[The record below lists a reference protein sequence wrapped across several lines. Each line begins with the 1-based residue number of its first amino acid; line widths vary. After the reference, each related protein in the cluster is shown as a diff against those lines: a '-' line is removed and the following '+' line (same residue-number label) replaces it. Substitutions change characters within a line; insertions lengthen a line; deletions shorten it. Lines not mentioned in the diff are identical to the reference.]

1 MIRKTFFKKTLGV
14 LTAVIMSATMV
25 MGCSE
30 TSKVSANGGGSST
43 GDSIKLGGVF
53 PLTGDV
59 PALGAAM
66 QNGAKLAIK
75 EINDAGGVLGKKL
88 ELISEDDQNQA
99 ATAPNAITKLITQ
112 DKVSA
117 VVGTYASKCSIPMAA
132 VAKDSKVVMI
142 TPGSTNEKVTTEGGD
157 YVFRACFIDPLQG
170 QVGAKFAA
178 ENLKAK
184 KVAMLYDIG
193 NDYCV
198 GISKEFKKNFE
209 SLGGTVAYEKTYNAG
224 ESDFKAFLTEIK
236 ELNVDALY
244 LPDNYSTVG
253 LIAKQAREIGIKA
266 PFLGSD
272 SWSDPGLVK
281 VGGDSIEG
289 AYFTDHLSLK
299 SDNPAIKKF
308 VDNYKKEYSSDPSA
322 FSVLS
327 YDSVYIVAEAIKK
340 AGSTDSTAIKDAM
353 AKLDADCGT
362 THYKFDEKH
371 NPIKNVVI
379 NKVVKGQFDF
389 EADIAA
395 K

>member
-1 MIRKTFFKKTLGV
+1 MIRKIFFKKALGV
-14 LTAVIMSATMV
+14 TTAMV
-25 MGCSE
+25 MTMTMIVGCSE
-30 TSKVSANGGGSST
+30 TAKDASGGSDT
-43 GDSIKLGGVF
+43 IKLGGVF

-66 QNGAKLAIK
+66 ENGAKLAIK

-88 ELISEDDQNQA
+88 ELVVEDDQNQA
-99 ATAPNAITKLITQ
+99 STAPNAITKLITQ
-112 DKVSA
+112 DNVKA
-117 VVGTYASKCSIPMAA
+117 VIGTYASKCSIPMAA
-132 VAKDSKVVMI
+132 VAKDLKVVMI
-142 TPGSTNEKVTTEGGD
+142 TPGSTNEKVTIEGGE

-170 QVGAKFAA
+170 KIGAQFATK
-178 ENLKAK
+178 NLKAK
-184 KVAMLYDIG
+184 KIAMLYDVG

-209 SLGGTVAYEKTYNAG
+209 SLGGTISYEKTYNAG

-236 ELNVDALY
+236 ELNVDVLY

-266 PFLGSD
+266 PLLGSD
-272 SWSDPGLVK
+272 SWSDPGLVE
-281 VGGDSIEG
+281 VGGDAVDG

-299 SDNPAIKKF
+299 SDNEAIKKF
-308 VDNYKKEYSSDPSA
+308 VSNYTAEYKGDPSA

-327 YDSVYIVAEAIKK
+327 YDSVYVVAEAIKQ
-340 AGSTDSTAIKDAM
+340 AGSTDEAAIKDAM

-362 THYKFDEKH
+362 THYKFDELR
-371 NPIKNVVI
+371 NPIKSVVI
-379 NKVVKGQFDF
+379 NKIVDGKFAF
-389 EADIAA
+389 ETEIAG

>member
-1 MIRKTFFKKTLGV
+1 MVRKTFFKKVLGV
-14 LTAVIMSATMV
+14 ITIVAMSATMV

-30 TSKVSANGGGSST
+30 TAKVNSNGGNSAS
-43 GDSIKLGGVF
+43 GDTIKLGGVF

-66 QNGAKLAIK
+66 QNGAKLALK
-75 EINDAGGVLGKKL
+75 EINDGGGVLGKKL
-88 ELISEDDQNQA
+88 DLVIEDDQNQA

-170 QVGAKFAA
+170 KVGAQFAA

-184 KVAMLYDIG
+184 KVAMLYDVG

-198 GISKEFKKNFE
+198 GLSKEFKKNFE
-209 SLGGTVAYEKTYNAG
+209 SLGGAIAYEKTYNAG

-236 ELNVDALY
+236 ELNVDVLY

-266 PFLGSD
+266 PFLGGD

-289 AYFTDHLSLK
+289 SYFTDHLSLK
-299 SDNPAIKKF
+299 SDNAAIKKF
-308 VDNYKKEYSSDPSA
+308 VENYKKEYNSDPSA

-340 AGSTDSTAIKDAM
+340 AGSTDSAAIKDAM

-362 THYKFDEKH
+362 THYKFDDKH
-371 NPIKNVVI
+371 NPIKSVVI
-379 NKVVKGQFDF
+379 NKVVKGQFEF
-389 EADIAA
+389 EADISA

>member
-14 LTAVIMSATMV
+14 LTAVIMSATMI

-30 TSKVSANGGGSST
+30 TAKVSSNGGGSGS
-43 GDSIKLGGVF
+43 GDTIKLGGVF

-75 EINDAGGVLGKKL
+75 EINDGGGVLGKKL

-117 VVGTYASKCSIPMAA
+117 VVGTFASKCSIPMAA

-209 SLGGTVAYEKTYNAG
+209 SLGGTIAYEKTYNAG

-236 ELNVDALY
+236 ELNVDVLY

-281 VGGDSIEG
+281 VGGDAIEG

-308 VDNYKKEYSSDPSA
+308 VDNYKKEYNIDPSA

-327 YDSVYIVAEAIKK
+327 YDSVYILAEAIKK
-340 AGSTDSTAIKDAM
+340 AGSADSNAIKDAM

>member
-1 MIRKTFFKKTLGV
+1 MVRKTFFKKTLGL
-14 LTAVIMSATMV
+14 LTTIVMSATMI

-30 TSKVSANGGGSST
+30 TAKVNSGSAGGGDT
-43 GDSIKLGGVF
+43 IKLGGVF

-66 QNGAKLAIK
+66 ENGAKLAIK
-75 EINDAGGVLGKKL
+75 EINDAGGINGKKL
-88 ELISEDDQNQA
+88 EFIVEDDQDQA

-117 VVGTYASKCSIPMAA
+117 VIGTYASKCSIPMAA

-170 QVGAKFAA
+170 KVGAQFAA
-178 ENLKAK
+178 QNLKAK
-184 KVAMLYDIG
+184 KVAMLYDVG

-198 GISKEFKKNFE
+198 GISKEFKANFE
-209 SLGGTVAYEKTYNAG
+209 SLGGTIAYEKTYNAG

-236 ELNVDALY
+236 DLNVDVLY
-244 LPDNYSTVG
+244 IPDNYSTVG

-266 PFLGSD
+266 PLLGSD
-272 SWSDPGLVK
+272 SWSDPGLVE
-281 VGGDSIEG
+281 VGGAAIEG

-299 SDNPAIKKF
+299 SNNEVIKKF
-308 VDNYKKEYSSDPSA
+308 VTNYTKEYNTDPSA

-327 YDSVYIVAEAIKK
+327 YDSVYIIAEAIKK
-340 AGSTDSTAIKDAM
+340 AGSADPDKIKDAM
-353 AKLDADCGT
+353 TTLDVDAGT
-362 THYKFDEKH
+362 THYKFDDKH
-371 NPIKNVVI
+371 NPIKSVVI
-379 NKVVKGQFDF
+379 NKVVNGKFEF
-389 EADIAA
+389 EAEI

>member
-1 MIRKTFFKKTLGV
+1 MIRKGLLKKILGV
-14 LTAVIMSATMV
+14 VTVVTMTATMV

-30 TSKVSANGGGSST
+30 TAKVSSNGGSSAS
-43 GDSIKLGGVF
+43 GDTIRIGGVF

-59 PALGAAM
+59 PALGSAM
-66 QNGAKLAIK
+66 ENGAKLAIK

-88 ELISEDDQNQA
+88 ELVSEDDQNQA

-117 VVGTYASKCSIPMAA
+117 VVGTFSSKCSIPMAA

-142 TPGSTNEKVTTEGGD
+142 SPGSTNEKVTTEGGD

-170 QVGAKFAA
+170 KVGAKFAS

-209 SLGGTVAYEKTYNAG
+209 AAGGTVAYEKTYNAG

-236 ELNVDALY
+236 ELNVDVIY

-281 VGGDSIEG
+281 VGGDAIEG
-289 AYFTDHLSLK
+289 SYFTDHLSLK
-299 SDNPAIKKF
+299 SDNASIKKF
-308 VDNYKKEYSSDPSA
+308 VENYKKEYSGDPSA

-340 AGSTDSTAIKDAM
+340 AGSTDQNAIKDAM

-362 THYKFDEKH
+362 THYKFDDKH
-371 NPIKNVVI
+371 NPIKSVVI
-379 NKVVKGQFDF
+379 NKIVKGQFEF
-389 EADIAA
+389 EAEV

>member
-1 MIRKTFFKKTLGV
+1 MIKKMFLKKIFGV
-14 LTAVIMSATMV
+14 VTVIAMTATMV

-30 TSKVSANGGGSST
+30 TAKVSSNGGSSAS
-43 GDSIKLGGVF
+43 GDTIKIGGVF

-59 PALGAAM
+59 PSIGSAM
-66 QNGAKLAIK
+66 DNGAKLAIK
-75 EINDAGGVLGKKL
+75 EINDNGGVLGKKL
-88 ELISEDDQNQA
+88 EIISEDDQNQA

-132 VAKDSKVVMI
+132 VAKDMKTVMI
-142 TPGSTNEKVTTEGGD
+142 TPVSTNEKVTTEGGD

-170 QVGAKFAA
+170 KVGAKFAA

-184 KVAMLYDIG
+184 KVAMLYDVG

-209 SLGGTVAYEKTYNAG
+209 AAGGTVAYEKTYNAG

-236 ELNVDALY
+236 DLNVDAIY

-266 PFLGSD
+266 AFLGSD
-272 SWSDPGLVK
+272 SWGDQGIVK
-281 VGGDSIEG
+281 VGGDAVEG

-299 SDNPAIKKF
+299 SDNAAIKKF
-308 VDNYKKEYSSDPSA
+308 VESYTKEYKVEPSTFA
-322 FSVLS
+322 VLS
-327 YDSVYIVAEAIKK
+327 YDSVYLVAEAIKK
-340 AGSTDSTAIKDAM
+340 AGSTDEAAIKDAM
-353 AKLDADCGT
+353 AKLDVDAGT
-362 THYKFDEKH
+362 THYKFDDKH
-371 NPIKNVVI
+371 NPIKSVVI
-379 NKVVKGQFDF
+379 NKIVKGQFEF
-389 EADIAA
+389 EAEV

>member
-1 MIRKTFFKKTLGV
+1 MARKTFFKKTLGL
-14 LTAVIMSATMV
+14 LTAVVMSTTMI

-30 TSKVSANGGGSST
+30 TAKVNSGSAGGGDT
-43 GDSIKLGGVF
+43 IKLGGVF

-66 QNGAKLAIK
+66 ENGAKLAIK
-75 EINDAGGVLGKKL
+75 EINDAGGINGKKL
-88 ELISEDDQNQA
+88 EFIVEDDQDQA

-117 VVGTYASKCSIPMAA
+117 VIGTYASKCSIPMAA

-170 QVGAKFAA
+170 KVGAQFAA
-178 ENLKAK
+178 QNLKAK
-184 KVAMLYDIG
+184 KVAMLYDVG

-198 GISKEFKKNFE
+198 GISKEFKANFE
-209 SLGGTVAYEKTYNAG
+209 SLGGTIAYEKTYNAG

-236 ELNVDALY
+236 DLNVDVLY
-244 LPDNYSTVG
+244 IPDNYSTVG

-266 PFLGSD
+266 PLLGSD
-272 SWSDPGLVK
+272 SWSDPGLVE
-281 VGGDSIEG
+281 VGGAAIEG

-299 SDNPAIKKF
+299 SDNAAIKKF
-308 VDNYKKEYSSDPSA
+308 VTNYTKEYNTDPSA

-340 AGSTDSTAIKDAM
+340 AGSAEPDKIKDAM
-353 AKLDADCGT
+353 ATLDVDAGT
-362 THYKFDEKH
+362 THYKFDDKH
-371 NPIKNVVI
+371 NPIKSVVI
-379 NKVVKGQFDF
+379 NKVVNGKFEF
-389 EADIAA
+389 EAEI

>member
-1 MIRKTFFKKTLGV
+1 MVRKTFFKKVLGV
-14 LTAVIMSATMV
+14 ITIVAMSATMV

-30 TSKVSANGGGSST
+30 TAKVNSNGGNSAS
-43 GDSIKLGGVF
+43 GDTIKLGGVF

-66 QNGAKLAIK
+66 QNGAKLALK
-75 EINDAGGVLGKKL
+75 EINDGGGVLGKKL
-88 ELISEDDQNQA
+88 DLVIEDDQNQA

-132 VAKDSKVVMI
+132 IAKDSKVVMI

-209 SLGGTVAYEKTYNAG
+209 SLGGSIAYEKTYNAG

-236 ELNVDALY
+236 ELNVDVLY

-253 LIAKQAREIGIKA
+253 LIAKQAREIGMKA
-266 PFLGSD
+266 PLLGSD

-281 VGGDSIEG
+281 VGGDAIEG
-289 AYFTDHLSLK
+289 AYFTDHLSIK
-299 SDNPAIKKF
+299 SDNAAIKKF
-308 VDNYKKEYSSDPSA
+308 VENYKKEYNSDPSA

-340 AGSTDSTAIKDAM
+340 AGSADSAAIKDAM

-362 THYKFDEKH
+362 THYKFDDKH
-371 NPIKNVVI
+371 NPIKSVVI
-379 NKVVKGQFDF
+379 NKVSKGQFEF
-389 EADIAA
+389 ETEISA

>member
-1 MIRKTFFKKTLGV
+1 MVRKTLLKKTLGAM
-14 LTAVIMSATMV
+14 TAILMSMTMIV
-25 MGCSE
+25 GCSE
-30 TSKVSANGGGSST
+30 TSKVNSSGGST
-43 GDSIKLGGVF
+43 GDTIKLGGVF

-59 PALGAAM
+59 PSIGSAM
-66 QNGAKLAIK
+66 ENGAKLAIK

-88 ELISEDDQNQA
+88 EIVSEDDQNQA
-99 ATAPNAITKLITQ
+99 STAPNAITKLITQ
-112 DKVSA
+112 DKVTA

-142 TPGSTNEKVTTEGGD
+142 TPVSTNEKVTTEGGD

-170 QVGAKFAA
+170 KVGAKFAA
-178 ENLKAK
+178 DNLKAK
-184 KVAMLYDIG
+184 KVAMLYDVG

-198 GISKEFKKNFE
+198 GIAKEFKNNFQAA
-209 SLGGTVAYEKTYNAG
+209 GGSVVYEKTYNAG

-253 LIAKQAREIGIKA
+253 LIAKQARELGIKA
-266 PFLGSD
+266 AFLGSD
-272 SWSDPGLVK
+272 SWGDLGVVK
-281 VGGDSIEG
+281 VGGDAVEG

-299 SDNPAIKKF
+299 SDNAAIKKF
-308 VDNYKKEYSSDPSA
+308 VENYKKEYNSEPSTFA
-322 FSVLS
+322 VLS

-340 AGSTDSTAIKDAM
+340 AGSTDEAAIKDAM
-353 AKLDADCGT
+353 AKIDADCGT

-371 NPIKNVVI
+371 NPIKSVVI
-379 NKVVKGQFDF
+379 NKIVNGQFDF
-389 EADIAA
+389 EAEI

>member
-1 MIRKTFFKKTLGV
+1 MVRKTFFKKILGLV
-14 LTAVIMSATMV
+14 TVVAMSATMV

-30 TSKVSANGGGSST
+30 TAKVNSNSGSAASGNT
-43 GDSIKLGGVF
+43 IKLGGVF

-59 PALGAAM
+59 PSIGSAM
-66 QNGAKLAIK
+66 DNGAKLAIK
-75 EINDAGGVLGKKL
+75 EINEAGGILGKKL
-88 ELISEDDQNQA
+88 ELVSEDDQNQA

-112 DKVSA
+112 DKVAA

-132 VAKDSKVVMI
+132 VAKDLKAVMI
-142 TPGSTNEKVTTEGGD
+142 TPVSTNEKVTTEGGD

-170 QVGAKFAA
+170 KVGAKFAA

-184 KVAMLYDIG
+184 KVAMLYDVG

-209 SLGGTVAYEKTYNAG
+209 AAGGAVVYEKTYNAG

-236 ELNVDALY
+236 ELNVDAIY

-266 PFLGSD
+266 AFLGSD
-272 SWSDPGLVK
+272 SWGDQGIVK
-281 VGGDSIEG
+281 VGGDAVEG

-299 SDNPAIKKF
+299 SDNAAIKKF
-308 VDNYKKEYSSDPSA
+308 AESYTKQYNAEPSTFA
-322 FSVLS
+322 VLS
-327 YDSVYIVAEAIKK
+327 YDSVYLVAEAIKK
-340 AGSTDSTAIKDAM
+340 AGSTDSAAIKDAM
-353 AKLDADCGT
+353 AKLDIDAGT
-362 THYKFDEKH
+362 THYKFDDKH
-371 NPIKNVVI
+371 NPIKSVVI
-379 NKVVKGQFDF
+379 NKIVKGQFEF
-389 EADIAA
+389 EAEV

>member
-1 MIRKTFFKKTLGV
+1 MVRKTFFKKVLGV
-14 LTAVIMSATMV
+14 ITIVAMSATMV

-30 TSKVSANGGGSST
+30 TAKVNSNGGNSAS
-43 GDSIKLGGVF
+43 GDTIKLGGVF

-66 QNGAKLAIK
+66 QNGAKLALK
-75 EINDAGGVLGKKL
+75 EINDGGGVLGKKL
-88 ELISEDDQNQA
+88 DLVIEDDQNQA

-132 VAKDSKVVMI
+132 IAKDSKVVMI

-209 SLGGTVAYEKTYNAG
+209 SLGGSIAYEKTYNAG

-236 ELNVDALY
+236 ELNVDVLY

-266 PFLGSD
+266 PLLGSD

-281 VGGDSIEG
+281 VGGDAIEG

-299 SDNPAIKKF
+299 SDNAAIKKF
-308 VDNYKKEYSSDPSA
+308 VENYKKEYNSDPSA

-340 AGSTDSTAIKDAM
+340 AGSADSAAIKDAM

-362 THYKFDEKH
+362 THYKFDDKH
-371 NPIKNVVI
+371 NPIKSVVI
-379 NKVVKGQFDF
+379 NKVSKGQFEF
-389 EADIAA
+389 ETEISA